1 MAGER
6 SDLGKIFITPG
17 GDYDATVTYE
27 TLTMVKYNNSL
38 YLTLRTVT
46 GVTPS
51 DDRVNYLLMAQGFTA
66 TRLESITA
74 TDVQGLVT
82 EPGDEMPAQTLIN
95 AIADRVANQLVTNS
109 ALTDILGDY
118 ILKSAIANN
127 LSITEEGKVLD
138 ARQGKA
144 LNDALAERDVHT
156 PMNTVTILSNAN
168 QLTRS
173 ALATL
178 PTGCYIVQCAS
189 TTDFAVASAYGVLFH
204 YGSLA
209 NYHHYLFTNGEGL
222 WKLTYSGTTQG
233 EWQSVRPAYMD
244 ASLTLT
250 AVGGAVQLSSAT
262 GYVVSYN
269 KFISGTVIDSNNIN
283 VRFHTYNNLIYAK
296 FYTDTGNNAPTGTY
310 KVRCW
315 YMP

>member
-95 AIADRVANQLVTNS
+95 AIADRVANQLVSNS
-109 ALTDILGDY
+109 DLQDILSDY
-118 ILKSAIANN
+118 ILKSAITNN

-144 LNDALAERDVHT
+144 LNDAKAN
-156 PMNTVTILSNAN
+156 MAAVT
-168 QLTRS
+168 T
-173 ALATL
+173 
-178 PTGCYIVQCAS
+178 
-189 TTDFAVASAYGVLFH
+189 
-204 YGSLA
+204 GSLNDITKSG
-209 NYHHYLFTNGEGL
+209 NYYLTSNVSGKPTTEGGIYLFSSLADNSVRAGIFYSPYKTDAGLNVVYSLNGTEFVNKTFGVFSY
-222 WKLTYSGTTQG
+222 TVSGTTSTTGAIMIPTELQG
-233 EWQSVRPAYMD
+233 KILYGFAPTNFTGFVVQRDQSYFTVFKND
-244 ASLTLT
+244 LSGTLANT
-250 AVGGAVQLSSAT
+250 SVSFIVYYSYLSS
-262 GYVVSYN
+262 
-269 KFISGTVIDSNNIN
+269 
-283 VRFHTYNNLIYAK
+283 
-296 FYTDTGNNAPTGTY
+296 
-310 KVRCW
+310 
-315 YMP
+315 

>member
-144 LNDALAERDVHT
+144 LNDALGSYLKKSGIILGNVSTYSLAADT
-156 PMNTVTILSNAN
+156 PRTINQEGSTGSPTLDNGFYILISETSTNSNSFSGRTLARFTGSGVVGMNTFVPPTVSGLHYAQLIQFIYVT
-168 QLTRS
+168 
-173 ALATL
+173 
-178 PTGCYIVQCAS
+178 
-189 TTDFAVASAYGVLFH
+189 
-204 YGSLA
+204 
-209 NYHHYLFTNGEGL
+209 
-222 WKLTYSGTTQG
+222 SG
-233 EWQSVRPAYMD
+233 
-244 ASLTLT
+244 
-250 AVGGAVQLSSAT
+250 SAT
-262 GYVVSYN
+262 IMRSYYD
-269 KFISGTVIDSNNIN
+269 TVATGANHIWN
-283 VRFHTYNNLIYAK
+283 V
-296 FYTDTGNNAPTGTY
+296 Y
-310 KVRCW
+310 KVIAI
-315 YMP
+315 

>member
-144 LNDALAERDVHT
+144 LNDAKADKSSVSALTAYSSAQFA
-156 PMNTVTILSNAN
+156 ILSQVSMTVHENGIFKYGHMCFGKCRISTTTN
-168 QLTRS
+168 
-173 ALATL
+173 
-178 PTGCYIVQCAS
+178 GWAS
-189 TTDFAVASAYGVLFH
+189 TAEIFRAPEGFRPAV
-204 YGSLA
+204 
-209 NYHHYLFTNGEGL
+209 
-222 WKLTYSGTTQG
+222 TYSGSGYENIITNNVGLVPVTCYIASNGNVGFSYSTTQNTS
-233 EWQSVRPAYMD
+233 QFSF
-244 ASLTLT
+244 
-250 AVGGAVQLSSAT
+250 VGVWWAE
-262 GYVVSYN
+262 
-269 KFISGTVIDSNNIN
+269 
-283 VRFHTYNNLIYAK
+283 
-296 FYTDTGNNAPTGTY
+296 
-310 KVRCW
+310 
-315 YMP
+315 

>member
-144 LNDALAERDVHT
+144 LNDAFTTLNDAKQDAL
-156 PMNTVTILSNAN
+156 ILVAFNSNVGVFEN
-168 QLTRS
+168 GGYLKIGRLVLFDLTF
-173 ALATL
+173 T
-178 PTGCYIVQCAS
+178 CQAS
-189 TTDFAVASAYGVLFH
+189 TTGSAL
-204 YGSLA
+204 
-209 NYHHYLFTNGEGL
+209 
-222 WKLTYSGTTQG
+222 
-233 EWQSVRPAYMD
+233 
-244 ASLTLT
+244 
-250 AVGGAVQLSSAT
+250 
-262 GYVVSYN
+262 
-269 KFISGTVIDSNNIN
+269 ISGFPASSQNNKPFYGQQITDSPSSN
-283 VRFHTYNNLIYAK
+283 VLSFRIYGGNLYPNLSIGAGRYHC
-296 FYTDTGNNAPTGTY
+296 YGTY
-310 KVRCW
+310 ISAS
-315 YMP
+315 